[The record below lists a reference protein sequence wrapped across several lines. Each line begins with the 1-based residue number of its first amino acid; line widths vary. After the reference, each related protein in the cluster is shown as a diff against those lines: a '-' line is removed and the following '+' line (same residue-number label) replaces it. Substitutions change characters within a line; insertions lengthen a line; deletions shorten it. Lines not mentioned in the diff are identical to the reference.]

1 MARDEEQRKPGEALE
16 EVVGGWW
23 SPHSPLPTPHSF
35 KAGFIALIGRP
46 NVGKSTLM
54 NRLLGHKISI
64 ISEKPQTTRNRI
76 LGIKTLPS
84 AQLLFL
90 DTPGIHRAHAL
101 FNREMVKVAMKT
113 LEETDLVLWMVEAPA
128 PLTEDDQLIL
138 QALKTVKTP
147 VILAINKIDLVKK
160 VELLPV
166 IERFAQLLPPVS
178 QYRLHHPQMAAER
191 PIPLKEIVPISA
203 TLGDNVDRLEALLIS
218 YLPEGPPFYPP
229 DQLTDQPERF
239 IIGELIR
246 EKAFHLLHQEIP
258 YSVAVEV
265 EEVKERKDR
274 PLVEIQ
280 ATIYVEKDS
289 QKGIIIGSQ
298 GRMLKKIGQLAREE
312 IEALLGSQVFLNLW
326 VKIRPHWRKDEEAL
340 RRLGYLQK

>member
-1 MARDEEQRKPGEALE
+1 MKPGEALE
-16 EVVGGWW
+16 EEPEEEKFDEQDEAQGPG
-23 SPHSPLPTPHSF
+23 PREGF
-35 KAGFIALIGRP
+35 KAGFIAIIGRP

-64 ISEKPQTTRNRI
+64 ISEKPQTTWNRI

-101 FNREMVKVAMKT
+101 FNREMVKTAMKA
-113 LEETDLVLWMVEAPA
+113 LEDADLVLWMVEAPA

-166 IERFAQLLPPVS
+166 IERFAQLFPF
-178 QYRLHHPQMAAER
+178 
-191 PIPLKEIVPISA
+191 KEIVPISA
-203 TLGDNVDRLEALLIS
+203 TLGDNMDRLEALLIS

-246 EKAFHLLHQEIP
+246 EKVFHLLHQEIP

-265 EEVKERKDR
+265 EEMKERKEK
-274 PLVEIQ
+274 PLIDIQ

-312 IEALLGSQVFLNLW
+312 IEALLASQVFLNLW
-326 VKIRPHWRKDEEAL
+326 VKVRPHWRKDEEAL

>member
-1 MARDEEQRKPGEALE
+1 MAQDGERRKPVEALE
-16 EVVGGWW
+16 EGVGGWW
-23 SPHSPLPTPHSF
+23 SPPSF

-54 NRLLGHKISI
+54 NRLLGHKVSI

-101 FNREMVKVAMKT
+101 FNREMVKTAMRA
-113 LEETDLVLWMVEAPA
+113 LEDADVVLWMVEAPA

-138 QALKTVKTP
+138 QALKKVKTP
-147 VILAINKIDLVKK
+147 VLLAINKIDLIQK
-160 VELLPV
+160 VELLPL
-166 IERFAQLLPPVS
+166 IEQFARSFPFQ
-178 QYRLHHPQMAAER
+178 
-191 PIPLKEIVPISA
+191 EIVPISA
-203 TLGDNVDRLEALLIS
+203 TLGENVDRLEALLVA

-239 IIGELIR
+239 IIGEIIR
-246 EKAFHLLHQEIP
+246 EKVFHLLHQEIP
-258 YSVAVEV
+258 YAVAVEV
-265 EEVKERKDR
+265 EEVEERQER
-274 PLVEIQ
+274 PMTYIQ

-289 QKGIIIGSQ
+289 QKGILIGSQ

-312 IEALLGSQVFLNLW
+312 IETLLGSQVFLSLW
-326 VKIRPHWRKDEEAL
+326 VKVRPHWRKDEEAL
-340 RRLGYLQK
+340 RRFGYLQK

>member
-1 MARDEEQRKPGEALE
+1 MKPDEAEGPELDDKLE
-16 EVVGGWW
+16 EPGLDVGCQMLGVGERRGDWMLEQPP
-23 SPHSPLPTPHSF
+23 STIHHPPSTIR
-35 KAGFIALIGRP
+35 KAGFVALIGRP

-54 NRLLGHKISI
+54 NRLLGHKVSI

-76 LGIKTLPS
+76 IGIKTLPS

-90 DTPGIHRAHAL
+90 DTPGIHRAKVF
-101 FNREMVKVAMKT
+101 FNREMVKVAMKA
-113 LEETDLVLWMVEAPA
+113 LEEADLVLWMVEAPA
-128 PLTEDDQLIL
+128 PLTEDDQFIL

-147 VILAINKIDLVKK
+147 LILAINKIDLVRK

-166 IERFAQLLPPVS
+166 IERFAQLLPF
-178 QYRLHHPQMAAER
+178 
-191 PIPLKEIVPISA
+191 KEIIPISA
-203 TLGDNVDRLEALLIS
+203 TLGDNVDRLEALLIA

-246 EKAFHLLHQEIP
+246 EKVFHLCHQEIP

-265 EEVKERKDR
+265 EEMKERKDR
-274 PLVEIQ
+274 PLIDIQ

-289 QKGIIIGSQ
+289 QKGIVIGSQ
-298 GRMLKKIGQLAREE
+298 GRMLRKIGRLAREE
-312 IEALLGSQVFLNLW
+312 IEAFLSSQVFLSLW
-326 VKIRPHWRKDEEAL
+326 VKVRPNWRKDEEAL

>member
-1 MARDEEQRKPGEALE
+1 MKPGEALE
-16 EVVGGWW
+16 EEPEEERFDEQDEAQGPG
-23 SPHSPLPTPHSF
+23 PREGF
-35 KAGFIALIGRP
+35 KAGFIAIIGRP

-64 ISEKPQTTRNRI
+64 ISEKPQTTWNRI

-101 FNREMVKVAMKT
+101 FNREMVKTAMKA
-113 LEETDLVLWMVEAPA
+113 LEDADLVLWMVEAPA

-166 IERFAQLLPPVS
+166 IERFAQLFPF
-178 QYRLHHPQMAAER
+178 
-191 PIPLKEIVPISA
+191 KEIVPLSA

-246 EKAFHLLHQEIP
+246 EKVFHLLHQEIP

-265 EEVKERKDR
+265 EEMKERKEK
-274 PLVEIQ
+274 PLIDIQ

-312 IEALLGSQVFLNLW
+312 IEALLASQVFLNLW
-326 VKIRPHWRKDEEAL
+326 VKVRPHWRKDEEAL

>member
-1 MARDEEQRKPGEALE
+1 MTPVNRGETERSKGVFDELHKAPGPGPRE
-16 EVVGGWW
+16 G
-23 SPHSPLPTPHSF
+23 F
-35 KAGFIALIGRP
+35 KVGFIALIGRP

-54 NRLLGHKISI
+54 NRLLGHKVSI

-101 FNREMVKVAMKT
+101 FNREMVKTAMRA
-113 LEETDLVLWMVEAPA
+113 LEDADVVLWMVEAPA

-138 QALKTVKTP
+138 QALKKVKTP
-147 VILAINKIDLVKK
+147 VLLAINKIDLIKK
-160 VELLPV
+160 VELLPL
-166 IERFAQLLPPVS
+166 IEQFAGSFPFQ
-178 QYRLHHPQMAAER
+178 
-191 PIPLKEIVPISA
+191 EIVPISA
-203 TLGDNVDRLEALLIS
+203 TLGENVDRLEALLIS

-229 DQLTDQPERF
+229 DQLTDRPERF
-239 IIGELIR
+239 IIGEIIR
-246 EKAFHLLHQEIP
+246 EKVFHLLHQEIP
-258 YSVAVEV
+258 YAVAVEV
-265 EEVKERKDR
+265 EEVREREER
-274 PLVEIQ
+274 PMIYIQ

-289 QKGIIIGSQ
+289 QKGILIGSQ

-326 VKIRPHWRKDEEAL
+326 VKVRPHWRKDEEAL
-340 RRLGYLQK
+340 RRFGYLQK